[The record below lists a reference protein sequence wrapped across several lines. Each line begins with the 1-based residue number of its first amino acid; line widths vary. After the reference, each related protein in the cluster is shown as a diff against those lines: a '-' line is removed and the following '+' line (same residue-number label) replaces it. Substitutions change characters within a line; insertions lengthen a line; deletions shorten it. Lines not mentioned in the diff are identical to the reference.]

1 MVLDVVLQGFI
12 GDGGR
17 GKRIDIATRL
27 GLLSHDYQ
35 FRPTHP
41 ADSDCALDCAVTA
54 RRIIMYM
61 FLALKP
67 TTQPLTYTL
76 EIQRCL

>member
-12 GDGGR
+12 EDGGR
-17 GKRIDIATRL
+17 GMRIDSATRL

-35 FRPTHP
+35 FRPPHP

-54 RRIIMYM
+54 RRIIMYLI
-61 FLALKP
+61 LALKL
-67 TTQPLTYTL
+67 TTQPLTL
-76 EIQRCL
+76 